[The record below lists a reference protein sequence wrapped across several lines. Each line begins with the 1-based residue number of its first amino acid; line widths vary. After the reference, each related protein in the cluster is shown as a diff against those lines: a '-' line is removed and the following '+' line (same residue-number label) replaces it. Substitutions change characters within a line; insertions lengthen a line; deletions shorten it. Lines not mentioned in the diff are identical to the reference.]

1 MRNTLKTICALASL
15 ALIAALCGC
24 TTITEGY
31 VRIIQVS
38 NVAPLIS
45 ATVGG
50 EVVSAVSPF
59 PSYTKYTPVAPGNAL
74 PVNFYNANTNPT
86 VILSTAANVTTNSNT
101 SIFVMNKGN
110 GLQAIVYPETNSI
123 LPAAGDFELRIVQ
136 AASGEPNLDVYVTAP
151 GADLTKSKPVATN
164 VAFTTITQYLSFTA
178 GTYEI
183 RMTPVNT
190 PGTVIIDS
198 GSAEF
203 FDGQILSSIA
213 TDGTAPGTFGLMV
226 TDDLPPAI

>member
-1 MRNTLKTICALASL
+1 MRNNLRTFCALASL
-15 ALIAALCGC
+15 ATLTVLCGC

-31 VRIIQVS
+31 VRVIQVS
-38 NVAPLIS
+38 SIAPLVR

-50 EVVSAVSPF
+50 EVITAVSQF
-59 PSYTKYTPVAPGNAL
+59 PSYTKYTPVAPGSAL
-74 PVNFYNANTNPT
+74 PVNFYNASPDPT
-86 VILSTAANVTTNSNT
+86 VILSTTVNVTTNSNT
-101 SIFVMNKGN
+101 SIFVMNKGF
-110 GLQAIVYPETNSI
+110 GLQAIVYPETNSSP
-123 LPAAGDFELRIVQ
+123 PATGNFKLRVVQ
-136 AASGEPNLDVYVTAP
+136 AASGEPALDVYVTAP
-151 GADLTKSKPVATN
+151 GADLTKTKPVAAN
-164 VAFTTITQYLSFTA
+164 VSFTSITQYLSIVA

-190 PGTVIIDS
+190 PGTVLIDS
-198 GSAEF
+198 GAAEF